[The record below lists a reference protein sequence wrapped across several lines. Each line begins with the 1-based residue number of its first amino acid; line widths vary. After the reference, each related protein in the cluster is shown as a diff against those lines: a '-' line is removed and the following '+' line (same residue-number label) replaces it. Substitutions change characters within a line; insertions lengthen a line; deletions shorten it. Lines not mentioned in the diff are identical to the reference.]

1 MSRPSP
7 ARLAALLV
15 PLALGACA
23 SGGGGPHK
31 ELVNP
36 ASGPAAPFLSTAV
49 RTGNLL
55 FLSGVTGRSPD
66 NSDIAVAA
74 ESALNS
80 IRERLAL
87 AGATMEDVV
96 KCTVFLLDMADYQ
109 GMNGVY
115 QRHFGASPPART
127 AIAVSQLPGN
137 AHIEIECI
145 AAVR

>member
-1 MSRPSP
+1 MPRPSLL
-7 ARLAALLV
+7 RLSAALL
-15 PLALGACA
+15 PLVFGACA

-31 ELVNP
+31 ELINP
-36 ASGPAAPFLSTAV
+36 ASGPAAPFLSTGV

-74 ESALNS
+74 EAALTS

-115 QRHFGASPPART
+115 QRHFAASPPART
-127 AIAVSQLPGN
+127 AIAVRTLPGN

-145 AAVR
+145 AALR